1 MRIYRYYKMKTHKGM
16 RPQDVVVLLK
26 MIDKMVA
33 IQNKI
38 E

>member
-1 MRIYRYYKMKTHKGM
+1 MRIYIYYKMKTHKGM

-26 MIDKMVA
+26 MVA